1 MSELF
6 VALKQNEVLL
16 CIILRSCYN
25 FRSISDQVMIV
36 GLFQADCEARG
47 AILWE
52 PTSKAEV
59 DTVNA
64 LLNVGK

>member
-1 MSELF
+1 MMLYFS
-6 VALKQNEVLL
+6 V
-16 CIILRSCYN
+16 Y
-25 FRSISDQVMIV
+25 FRSGYDCRSMSDQVIIF

>member
-1 MSELF
+1 M
-6 VALKQNEVLL
+6 
-16 CIILRSCYN
+16 
-25 FRSISDQVMIV
+25 SDQGRIF